1 MNTSIISFS
10 LAEKFAVVKALDAL
24 ILVDGKVHDEEIN
37 ILTEFMRRIDFDSN
51 FIVQARNIA
60 TKQCA
65 IILQAMP
72 DDKKIALA
80 HILEEMAIADGF
92 VNEKE
97 SDLIT
102 TILSTIGILQVQN

>member
-1 MNTSIISFS
+1 
-10 LAEKFAVVKALDAL
+10 
-24 ILVDGKVHDEEIN
+24 
-37 ILTEFMRRIDFDSN
+37 
-51 FIVQARNIA
+51 
-60 TKQCA
+60 
-65 IILQAMP
+65 MP

-97 SDLIT
+97 SDSIT

>member
-51 FIVQARNIA
+51 FDCRSKKYSYKTMCHNIA
-60 TKQCA
+60 SNA
-65 IILQAMP
+65 R
-72 DDKKIALA
+72 
-80 HILEEMAIADGF
+80 
-92 VNEKE
+92 
-97 SDLIT
+97 
-102 TILSTIGILQVQN
+102 